1 MTVVVE
7 QPSTTWHSVR
17 VSEAGYARIKVR
29 RVKAGFFERDRL
41 RSYVVLVDDRVS
53 GQLRRGK
60 EIVIDVPPGH
70 HEVRIKIDWTGSPTV
85 PVDVEADQQVN
96 LVAVP
101 KGVQLAPISDL
112 VSKDRWVS
120 LVKE

>member
-1 MTVVVE
+1 
-7 QPSTTWHSVR
+7 

-41 RSYVVLVDDRVS
+41 RSCVVMIDERPS

-70 HEVRIKIDWTGSPTV
+70 HEVRIKIDWTGSRTV

-101 KGVQLAPISDL
+101 KGVQFAPISDL
-112 VSKDRWVS
+112 ASNDAWVT

>member
-1 MTVVVE
+1 
-7 QPSTTWHSVR
+7 
-17 VSEAGYARIKVR
+17 VSEGGSARIKVR

-41 RSYVVLVDDRVS
+41 RSYVVMIDERAS
-53 GQLRRGK
+53 GRLRRGK

-85 PVDVEADQQVN
+85 AVDVEADQQVN

-101 KGVQLAPISDL
+101 KGVQLAPIADL
-112 VSKDRWVS
+112 ASKDRWVT
-120 LVKE
+120 LIRE

>member
-1 MTVVVE
+1 
-7 QPSTTWHSVR
+7 
-17 VSEAGYARIKVR
+17 VSEGGDARIKVR

-41 RSYVVLVDDRVS
+41 RSYVVMIDERALGRV
-53 GQLRRGK
+53 RRGK

-70 HEVRIKIDWTGSPTV
+70 HEVRIKIDWTGSRTV

-112 VSKDRWVS
+112 ASNDRWVT
-120 LVKE
+120 LVRE

>member
-1 MTVVVE
+1 
-7 QPSTTWHSVR
+7 
-17 VSEAGYARIKVR
+17 VSEGGYGRIKVR

-41 RSYVVLVDDRVS
+41 RSYVVMIDDRAS

-85 PVDVEADQQVN
+85 PVEVAADQQVN

-101 KGVQLAPISDL
+101 KGVQPVPISDL
-112 VSKDRWVS
+112 ASSDRWVT
-120 LVKE
+120 LVTE